1 MKKFIYYPNFEPPD
15 NEWLKFAI
23 LYLDKFESIV
33 PYNRRHLVSDEF
45 RLLENETDLLNMF
58 SPDYSQGERA
68 SIKAIQESE
77 RFINKTY
84 TTSSLFN
91 RVNIQRDWRN
101 PDSWEYQIF
110 GEKFSHSWTE
120 YCESERIG
128 KRNQNGL
135 MLPKSLAFLYM
146 THLAKEIAFDRE
158 GNIITDNLEYD
169 RYTSYA
175 RIKSTN
181 TNVRDKFMRG
191 IIDLKIPKNLNSI
204 SFDKLIE
211 FRNNN
216 RELIQAFNSQINVI
230 EHSISNGLTEQNF
243 IDNYNYT
250 LKELTKEIIKLGID
264 IAIIP
269 LAFYTLIQNS
279 DALNQEYVKEILGS
293 LGVLGGGYFG
303 VKKSL
308 YDNREERLCK
318 KYLTRLS
325 HLR

>member
-45 RLLENETDLLNMF
+45 RQLENETDLLNMF
-58 SPDYSQGERA
+58 SPDYSQGEPA
-68 SIKAIQESE
+68 SVKAIQESE
-77 RFINKTY
+77 RFMNRTY
-84 TTSSLFN
+84 ATSSLFN

-110 GEKFSHSWTE
+110 GEKFSHSWAE

-128 KRNQNGL
+128 RRNQNGL

-158 GNIITDNLEYD
+158 GNIITDNLDYD

-191 IIDLKIPKNLNSI
+191 IIELKIPQNLNSI

-293 LGVLGGGYFG
+293 LSVLGGGYFG
-303 VKKSL
+303 VRKSL
-308 YDNREERLCK
+308 YDNKEERMCK